1 MTTGPQPSTDWT
13 RQRERSNLF
22 ALAVMRWI
30 AMALGRRVARL
41 VLHPITAYFMLTG
54 GAATR
59 ASRQYLTQVLGRAP
73 RWIERYRHIHH
84 FAATILDRVYLLQ
97 RRYEAFDITV
107 TNPHLLMNQVE
118 QGRGAM
124 LAGAHL
130 GSFEVL
136 RSLGEGKRALRVAML
151 MFEDN
156 ARQINAALRAIAP
169 DTPLHVIALGR
180 MSAMLELRNWI
191 DGNGVAGLLADRTLR
206 APGATAM
213 QRGGVHVLDFLGRPA
228 SFSDGPFR
236 LAMMLRRPLLFMA
249 GLYHGGR
256 HYELRF
262 LEIADF
268 SQKPADGVSSDVVL
282 QRAVQRYVEILEG
295 ICHETPYNWFN
306 FFDFWAHAEADSD
319 AAR

>member
-1 MTTGPQPSTDWT
+1 MAAEPQDWT
-13 RQRERSNLF
+13 RQPERSNLV
-22 ALAVMRWI
+22 ALTLMRWI

-41 VLHPITAYFMLTG
+41 VLHPITLYFMLTG

-59 ASRQYLTQVLGRAP
+59 ASRQYLQRVRGRPA

-97 RRYEAFDITV
+97 RRFQDFDIRV
-107 TNPHLLMNQVE
+107 TNPELLLYQVE
-118 QGRGAM
+118 QGQGAM

-136 RSLGEGKRALRVAML
+136 RALGEGERDLRVAML

-156 ARQINAALRAIAP
+156 ARQINATLRAIAP

-180 MSAMLELRNWI
+180 MSAMLELRAWL

-206 APGATAM
+206 TPGATAM
-213 QRGGVHVLDFLGRPA
+213 QRGGVHRLNFLGQPA

-236 LAMMLRRPLLFMA
+236 LAMMLRRRLLFMA

-256 HYELRF
+256 RYELRF
-262 LEIADF
+262 IEIADF
-268 SQKPADGVSSDVVL
+268 SRRPAEGETAEVVL
-282 QRAVQRYVEILEG
+282 RRAVQRYVEILEG

-306 FFDFWAHAEADSD
+306 FFDFWHDAD
-319 AAR
+319 ALA

>member
-1 MTTGPQPSTDWT
+1 MAPESQPDWT
-13 RQRERSNLF
+13 RQPERGNRH
-22 ALAVMRWI
+22 ALALMRWI
-30 AMALGRRVARL
+30 AMALGRRIARG
-41 VLHPITAYFMLTG
+41 VLHPITLFFMLTG

-59 ASRQYLTQVLGRAP
+59 ASRQYLAQVLGRPP
-73 RWIERYRHIHH
+73 RWSERYRHVHH

-97 RRYEAFDITV
+97 RRHDAFDIRV
-107 TNPHLLMNQVE
+107 TNPGLLMTQVE
-118 QGRGAM
+118 AGRGAM

-136 RSLGEGKRALRVAML
+136 RSLGEGEGQLRVAML

-156 ARQINAALRAIAP
+156 ARQINATLRAIAP

-180 MSAMLELRNWI
+180 MSAMLELRAWL

-206 APGATAM
+206 APGTTPM
-213 QRGGVHVLDFLGRPA
+213 QRGGVHRVNFLGRPA

-256 HYELRF
+256 RYELRF
-262 LEIADF
+262 IEIADF
-268 SQKPADGVSSDVVL
+268 SQRPADGASSEVVL
-282 QRAVQRYVEILEG
+282 QRAVLRYVEILEG

-306 FFDFWAHAEADSD
+306 FFDFWSD
-319 AAR
+319 PDAPT